1 MAKARIRLQN
11 VSKYYYS
18 ETSITQ
24 ALRKIDLRFEMNE
37 FVAITGESGSGKS
50 TLLKIISGMDGF
62 EEGEFFID
70 EQPTSQYDD
79 DDWERY
85 RREKIGYIFQDYSL
99 IGHYSARDNIVSA
112 LLIMGWERQ
121 EAIWKAD
128 RYLQRVGLAGLEEQ
142 KASKLSS
149 GQKQR
154 LSIARAL
161 SKGTDIIV
169 ADEPTGN
176 LDSETG
182 EQIVRLLKELSRD
195 HLVIMVTHNYE
206 QVEPYATRKIRL
218 HDGEL
223 VMDVNNKPQ
232 KEETMAEP
240 ERDSGKVS
248 LDHNSI
254 FPEKDNEHLPDL
266 SQKQDR
272 KSKSDLSRKQDY
284 SRFHMHHV
292 ALFLARL
299 NLQTQKGKTMLFLTF
314 FLVTAAISFLFIGE
328 LLMNADDRVSMEY
341 DSSSFPEENRTR
353 LVAKRQD
360 GKAMTQQD
368 LDTVRAMRYVVSV
381 DQYDNVDD
389 INYYYQE
396 KKDYQIHYTYSDED
410 GNDTGSPEF
419 LDDSHFMRSST
430 CIDQG
435 DLLAG
440 NLPERRGD
448 VVLYSKDGAAAIG
461 REFPCYLKHKTAWG
475 TDDFIKWNVTVVG
488 VLRNPVDQLY
498 FSPAL
503 CQMLTAGM
511 HAGNYT
517 MYFYFDLL
525 ENRLLGKDDFIPIIA
540 ENLNENEM
548 QVSRYYETPLDGLGK
563 LPRTPQEAFGGSKDY
578 LEITR
583 YDGKGKLQ
591 GEPIDLSAK
600 KVSTEEFHESSA
612 AFLAMSEKAFEEHTD
627 GNSQQ
632 ISVYISS
639 YAKTS
644 EVIRKL
650 QQANYDAISTY
661 QISVADYNQEQVEGR
676 LILMAI
682 AFVVLLLTLLA
693 EVLILR
699 SLLKLRIKDYF
710 VMKFMGM
717 QMKLMHRINYYEMAC
732 QLLAAMI
739 ITWGGM
745 LLVGRKIPLIHEMMY
760 FYELPG
766 CLCFVIYNL
775 VAGIL
780 TLTAFHHLL
789 EGRMDE

>member
-1 MAKARIRLQN
+1 MARERIRLQN

-18 ETSITQ
+18 ETFITQ

-62 EEGEFFID
+62 DEGEFYID
-70 EQPTSQYDD
+70 DQPTSQYDD

-128 RYLQRVGLAGLEEQ
+128 RYLQQVGLAGLEEQ

-206 QVEPYATRKIRL
+206 QVKPYATRKIRL

-223 VMDVNNKPQ
+223 VQDVKDQ
-232 KEETMAEP
+232 IQGEETVAGP
-240 ERDSGKVS
+240 ERVSEKVS
-248 LDHNSI
+248 SDFNST
-254 FPEKDNEHLPDL
+254 FLEADRGAMSDLPVKRD
-266 SQKQDR
+266 KER
-272 KSKSDLSRKQDY
+272 MSDLSEKQD
-284 SRFHMHHV
+284 SNRFYMHRV

-299 NLQTQKGKTMLFLTF
+299 NLRTQKGRTMLFLAF
-314 FLVTAAISFLFIGE
+314 FLVTASISFLFIGE

-341 DSSSFPEENRTR
+341 DGSAFPEENRTR

-368 LDTVRAMRYVVSV
+368 LDTVRAMRHVVSV

-396 KKDYQIHYTYSDED
+396 NKDYQFQYGFADED
-410 GNDTGSPEF
+410 SNDTGSPEF

-440 NLPERRGD
+440 NLPKRRGD
-448 VVLYSKDGAAAIG
+448 VVLYSKDGMAAIG

-475 TDDFIKWNVTVVG
+475 TDDYIKWNMTVVG
-488 VLRNPVDQLY
+488 VLRNPGDQLY
-498 FSPAL
+498 FSTSL

-511 HAGNYT
+511 HAGNYK
-517 MYFYFDLL
+517 MHFYFDLL
-525 ENRLLGKDDFIPIIA
+525 ENRLLGEDDFIPIIG
-540 ENLNENEM
+540 ENLQEDEM
-548 QVSRYYETPLDGLGK
+548 QVSGDYQTPLDGLGK

-583 YDGKGKLQ
+583 YDGRGKLQ

-600 KVSTEEFHESSA
+600 KVSTEKFHESSA
-612 AFLAMSEKAFEEHTD
+612 TFLAMSEKAFEEHTD

-661 QISVADYNQEQVEGR
+661 QTSVADYDQEQVEKR
-676 LILMAI
+676 LTLMAI
-682 AFVVLLLTLLA
+682 AFIVLLITLLA
-693 EVLILR
+693 EVVILR
-699 SLLKLRIKDYF
+699 SLLKLRIKDYY
-710 VMKFMGM
+710 VMKFLGM

-732 QLLAAMI
+732 QLLAAMVI
-739 ITWGGM
+739 IWGGI
-745 LLVGRKIPLIHEMMY
+745 LLVGRKVSLIREMLY

-766 CLCFVIYNL
+766 CLCFVVYNL